1 MNRKLLIITWLL
13 LTLFIS
19 GCLSLGLTAQT
30 MAIVD
35 DTTIKDSMGRTIDLS
50 KPYEKVVSLYSAHT
64 ENAYI
69 IGGAGNQVIGVNSA
83 STYPPDVTELP
94 ILDYRGDPEPIIAL
108 NPDLV
113 LTRPNTERNYSDYI
127 RAIEKAGI
135 QVMALYPDDET
146 SFDTYIQILG
156 KVFGKEDKA
165 KLALE
170 SYHKRLSDIES
181 ISMTLD
187 PDLRVSVFF

>member
-69 IGGAGNQVIGVNSA
+69 IGRVI
-83 STYPPDVTELP
+83 
-94 ILDYRGDPEPIIAL
+94 R
-108 NPDLV
+108 
-113 LTRPNTERNYSDYI
+113 
-127 RAIEKAGI
+127 
-135 QVMALYPDDET
+135 
-146 SFDTYIQILG
+146 
-156 KVFGKEDKA
+156 
-165 KLALE
+165 
-170 SYHKRLSDIES
+170 
-181 ISMTLD
+181 
-187 PDLRVSVFF
+187 